1 MASTDSGSSSYYL
14 NRELSQLEFARRVLA
29 MAQSQDVPMLERLR
43 YLCITGSI
51 LDEFFEVRV
60 AGLKQQAAYGSVQ
73 READNLSADEQ
84 LIKIAE
90 SAKRLVAD
98 LCTLLNDDLAPAMSV
113 EGIRLLR
120 PNEWTEAQVA
130 WLKRFFS
137 REVAPIISPM
147 GLDPAHPFPEP
158 VNKSL
163 AFIVTLEGRDAFGVK
178 FWPIISSVLPPPIS
192 ITSCRLLL
200 SPMP

>member
-1 MASTDSGSSSYYL
+1 
-14 NRELSQLEFARRVLA
+14 
-29 MAQSQDVPMLERLR
+29 MLERLR
-43 YLCITGSI
+43 YLCITSSI

-98 LCTLLNDDLAPAMSV
+98 LYTVLNDDLAPALSV

-130 WLKRFFS
+130 WLKRFFREKS
-137 REVAPIISPM
+137 RPLSRPWAWILPIRFRNP
-147 GLDPAHPFPEP
+147 
-158 VNKSL
+158 
-163 AFIVTLEGRDAFGVK
+163 
-178 FWPIISSVLPPPIS
+178 
-192 ITSCRLLL
+192 
-200 SPMP
+200 